1 MSRNKKRTDGRY
13 SRQVYL
19 GRDETG
25 KRKYKTFYADTDR
38 AAQKLADD
46 FRSALGKGAD
56 PAQMNATLATLYDN
70 LIAVKKAKGIS
81 QKSLDRYED
90 NKITGAICCP
100 VLRPICVLPTSSLC

>member
-38 AAQKLADD
+38 AAQKL
-46 FRSALGKGAD
+46 S
-56 PAQMNATLATLYDN
+56 
-70 LIAVKKAKGIS
+70 LIHI
-81 QKSLDRYED
+81 
-90 NKITGAICCP
+90 
-100 VLRPICVLPTSSLC
+100 